1 MMEIVK
7 IQTDEEKVV
16 SLVNILNKS
25 ANEYYNNLTPSLTD
39 AEYDNM
45 LERLAELEEKTGIQL
60 ANSPVRR
67 VGFEVLNTIPKK
79 VLPRKMLSLDKIK
92 DDYKKLHTWINGK
105 TRLIKEKSCVLTLKL
120 DGLSCMLE
128 YKEGKLIGCYTRG
141 NGVEGSNVT
150 EIVKT
155 LSTVPNQLPNNFTGL
170 VIGEVIIRES
180 NFKKVNKSQEEKGL
194 DTFANSRNLAA
205 GTLLSLD
212 TRLGRERGLEF
223 IAFDLFTKNEDFELQ
238 EKKLLY
244 LKEVIGF
251 NIPNHFTIE
260 TNNIEEIEHK
270 ITTLRREASL
280 LGLPIDGIVIGLNS
294 VADREKCGT
303 TSKFPL
309 SSIAYKFEDEYEMT
323 TIRDIEMSMSRTGT
337 LTPVAIFDTI
347 ILDGTEVSRASLHN
361 ISILRGHE
369 IGIGDQVKV
378 IKANQIIPQI
388 TENLTKSDTYELP
401 TECPYCGSE
410 LRLEGKTSLELV
422 CNNEYC
428 SEQQVLKINH
438 MLSKNALDIKGISE
452 QAIRK
457 LMSLGEIE
465 NIYDLLDLPSKREK
479 LIKANYPSFGR
490 KSINNMC
497 DSIEK
502 GRVTTLDRFLVG
514 LGIPNVGSKTAR
526 DISEKFKTIENVL
539 NMDKNSLVSI
549 RGIGECANNIVK
561 DVQSNKNYINSLL
574 EYIKIEIDNKTPKH
588 GNNLKNIRFCI
599 TGKLV
604 IFKKRSE
611 LEEFIINKGGKI
623 VSSISS
629 NTDYLVN
636 NDPESNS
643 SKNKKAKQQ
652 NIKIISERELVNFA
666 RK

>member
-1 MMEIVK
+1 MEIVK
-7 IQTDEEKVV
+7 NQTDEEKVV

-39 AEYDNM
+39 SEYDSM
-45 LERLAELEEKTGIQL
+45 LDRLAELEEQTGIQL

-67 VGFEVLNTIPKK
+67 VGFEVLDIIPKK
-79 VLPRKMLSLDKIK
+79 VLPRKMLSLDKVK
-92 DDYKKLHTWINGK
+92 DDYKKLHTWISGK
-105 TRLIKEKSCVLTLKL
+105 TRFIKEKSCILTLKL

-128 YKEGKLIGCYTRG
+128 YKDGKLIGCYTRG
-141 NGVEGSNVT
+141 NGIEGSNVT
-150 EIVKT
+150 KMVKT
-155 LSTVPNQLPNNFTGL
+155 LPTVPNYIDNFTGL

-180 NFKKVNKSQEEKGL
+180 NFKKVNKSQEEKEL

-212 TRLGRERGLEF
+212 TKLGRERGLEF
-223 IAFDLFTKNEDFELQ
+223 VAFDLFTENEDFELQ
-238 EKKLLY
+238 EQKLLY
-244 LKEVIGF
+244 LKEVLGF
-251 NIPNHFTIE
+251 NIPNYSTIE
-260 TNNIEEIEHK
+260 TNNIEDIECK
-270 ITTLRREASL
+270 IVTLRKEASL
-280 LGLPIDGIVIGLNS
+280 KGLPIDGIVLGLNS
-294 VADREKCGT
+294 VVDREKCGT

-309 SSIAYKFEDEYEMT
+309 SSIAFKFEDEYEMT

-347 ILDGTEVSRASLHN
+347 TLDGTEVSRASLHN

-514 LGIPNVGSKTAR
+514 LGLDNIGTKVSKDIVKKYDNIDKLLNLTIDGLKTIGGIDSTAR
-526 DISEKFKTIENVL
+526 NICSSIKNNEKHICKL
-539 NMDKNSLVSI
+539 L
-549 RGIGECANNIVK
+549 
-561 DVQSNKNYINSLL
+561 NYIEIKTESKEEQGNKL
-574 EYIKIEIDNKTPKH
+574 EGKV
-588 GNNLKNIRFCI
+588 FCF
-599 TGKLV
+599 TGKTGE
-604 IFKKRSE
+604 FKNRKEVES
-611 LEEFIINKGGKI
+611 FISSNGGKMTGS
-623 VSSISS
+623 VSK
-629 NTDYLVN
+629 NTDYLICN
-636 NDPESNS
+636 SIETS
-643 SKNKKAKQQ
+643 SKYKKAQEL
-652 NIKIISERELVNFA
+652 NIPIITDKKLKEMV
-666 RK
+666 

>member
-1 MMEIVK
+1 MEIVK
-7 IQTDEEKVV
+7 NQTDEEKVV

-39 AEYDNM
+39 SEYDSM
-45 LERLAELEEKTGIQL
+45 LDRLAELEEQTGIQL

-67 VGFEVLNTIPKK
+67 VGFEVLDIIPKK
-79 VLPRKMLSLDKIK
+79 VLPKKMLSLDKVK

-105 TRLIKEKSCVLTLKL
+105 TRLIKEKSCILTLKL

-141 NGVEGSNVT
+141 NGVEGSDVT
-150 EIVKT
+150 EMVKT
-155 LSTVPNQLPNNFTGL
+155 LPTVPNYIDNFTGL

-180 NFKKVNKSQEEKGL
+180 NSKKVNKSQEEKEL

-212 TRLGRERGLEF
+212 TKLGRERGLEF
-223 IAFDLFTKNEDFELQ
+223 IGFDLFTENEDFELQ
-238 EKKLLY
+238 EQKLLY
-244 LKEVIGF
+244 LKEVLGF
-251 NIPNHFTIE
+251 NIPNYSTIE
-260 TNNIEEIEHK
+260 TNNIEDIEYK
-270 ITTLRREASL
+270 IVTLRKEANL
-280 LGLPIDGIVIGLNS
+280 KGLPIDGIVIGLNS
-294 VADREKCGT
+294 VIDREKCGT

-309 SSIAYKFEDEYEMT
+309 HSIAYKFEDEYEMT

-422 CNNEYC
+422 CDNEYC
-428 SEQQVLKINH
+428 GEQQVLKINH

-465 NIYDLLDLPSKREK
+465 NIYDLLDLPSKREN

-514 LGIPNVGSKTAR
+514 LGLDNIGTKVSKDIVKKYDNIDELLNLTIDGLKTIGGIDSTAR
-526 DISEKFKTIENVL
+526 SICSSIKNNEKHICKL
-539 NMDKNSLVSI
+539 L
-549 RGIGECANNIVK
+549 
-561 DVQSNKNYINSLL
+561 NYIEIKTESKEEQGNKL
-574 EYIKIEIDNKTPKH
+574 EGKV
-588 GNNLKNIRFCI
+588 FCF
-599 TGKLV
+599 TGKTGE
-604 IFKKRSE
+604 FKNRKE
-611 LEEFIINKGGKI
+611 VEEFITLQGGKM
-623 VSSISS
+623 VSSVSK
-629 NTDYLVN
+629 NTNYLICNAV
-636 NDPESNS
+636 ETS
-643 SKNKKAKQQ
+643 SKYKKAQEL
-652 NIKIISERELVNFA
+652 NIPIITDRQLKEMV
-666 RK
+666 

>member
-1 MMEIVK
+1 MEIIK
-7 IQTDEEKVV
+7 TQTDEEKVV
-16 SLVNILNKS
+16 SLVNLLNKS

-45 LERLAELEEKTGIQL
+45 LERLAELEKSTGIQL

-67 VGFEVLNTIPKK
+67 VGFEVLDTIPKK
-79 VLPRKMLSLDKIK
+79 ILPRKMLSLDKVK

-150 EIVKT
+150 EMVKT
-155 LSTVPNQLPNNFTGL
+155 LTTAPNQLPNNFTGL

-212 TRLGRERGLEF
+212 TKLGRERGLEF
-223 IAFDLFTKNEDFELQ
+223 IAFDIFAESEDFKYQ
-238 EKKLLY
+238 EQKLLY
-244 LKEVIGF
+244 LNKNLGF
-251 NIPNHFTIE
+251 NIPKYFTVE
-260 TNNIEEIEHK
+260 TNNIKEIEQK
-270 ITTLRREASL
+270 IVTLRREASFA
-280 LGLPIDGIVIGLNS
+280 GLPIDGIVIGLNS
-294 VADREKCGT
+294 VLDREQCGA

-309 SSIAYKFEDEYEMT
+309 HSIAYKFEDEYEMT

-361 ISILRGHE
+361 MSILRGHE

-388 TENLTKSDTYELP
+388 TENLTKSDTYEFP
-401 TECPYCGSE
+401 TECTYCGNE
-410 LRLEGKTSLELV
+410 LRLEGKTSLELI
-422 CNNEYC
+422 CDNEYC

-438 MLSKNALDIKGISE
+438 MLSKNALDIKGVSE
-452 QAIRK
+452 QVIRK
-457 LMSLGEIE
+457 LMSLGEIKS
-465 NIYDLLDLPSKREK
+465 IYDLLDLPSKRDK

-490 KSINNMC
+490 KSINNIC
-497 DSIEK
+497 DSIEN
-502 GRVTTLDRFLVG
+502 GRITTLDRFLVG
-514 LGIPNVGSKTAR
+514 LGLDNIGTKVAKDIVKKYDSIDKLLNLTIDGLKTIGGIDSTAR
-526 DISEKFKTIENVL
+526 SICSSIKNNEKHIYK
-539 NMDKNSLVSI
+539 
-549 RGIGECANNIVK
+549 
-561 DVQSNKNYINSLL
+561 LL
-574 EYIKIEIDNKTPKH
+574 EYITIKTEDKKEQ
-588 GNNLKNIRFCI
+588 GNILEGKVFCF
-599 TGKLV
+599 TGKTSE
-604 IFKKRSE
+604 FKNRKE
-611 LEEFIINKGGKI
+611 VEEFITLQGGKMVGS
-623 VSSISS
+623 VSK
-629 NTDYLVN
+629 NTNYLICN
-636 NDPESNS
+636 AAETS
-643 SKNKKAKQQ
+643 SKYKKAQEL
-652 NIKIISERELVNFA
+652 NIQIITDRQLKEMV
-666 RK
+666 

>member
-1 MMEIVK
+1 MEIVK
-7 IQTDEEKVV
+7 NQTDEEKVV

-39 AEYDNM
+39 SEYDSM
-45 LERLAELEEKTGIQL
+45 LDRLAELEEQTGIQL

-67 VGFEVLNTIPKK
+67 VGFEVLDIIPKK
-79 VLPRKMLSLDKIK
+79 VLPKKMLSLDKVK

-105 TRLIKEKSCVLTLKL
+105 TRLIKEKSCILTLKL

-141 NGVEGSNVT
+141 NGVEGSDVT
-150 EIVKT
+150 EMVKT
-155 LSTVPNQLPNNFTGL
+155 LPTVPNYIDNFTGL

-180 NFKKVNKSQEEKGL
+180 NFKKVNKSQEEKEL

-212 TRLGRERGLEF
+212 TKLGRERGLEF
-223 IAFDLFTKNEDFELQ
+223 IGFDLFTENEDFELQ
-238 EKKLLY
+238 EQKLLY
-244 LKEVIGF
+244 LKEVLGF
-251 NIPNHFTIE
+251 NIPNYSTIE
-260 TNNIEEIEHK
+260 TNNIEDIEYK
-270 ITTLRREASL
+270 ITTLRSL
-280 LGLPIDGIVIGLNS
+280 ANIEGLPIDGIVIGINS
-294 VADREKCGT
+294 VVDREKCGT

-309 SSIAYKFEDEYEMT
+309 HSIAYKFEDEYEMT

-388 TENLTKSDTYELP
+388 TENLTKSDSYELP
-401 TECPYCGSE
+401 TICPYCGNK

-422 CNNEYC
+422 CDNEYC

-514 LGIPNVGSKTAR
+514 LGLDNIGTKVSKDIVKKYDNIDKLLNLTIDGLKTIGGIDSTAR
-526 DISEKFKTIENVL
+526 SICSSIKNNEKHICKLLNYIEIKTESKEEQGNKLEGKVFCFTGKTREFKNRKEVESFISSNGGKMTG
-539 NMDKNSLVSI
+539 LVS
-549 RGIGECANNIVK
+549 K
-561 DVQSNKNYINSLL
+561 
-574 EYIKIEIDNKTPKH
+574 
-588 GNNLKNIRFCI
+588 
-599 TGKLV
+599 
-604 IFKKRSE
+604 
-611 LEEFIINKGGKI
+611 
-623 VSSISS
+623 
-629 NTDYLVN
+629 NTDYLICN
-636 NDPESNS
+636 SIETS
-643 SKNKKAKQQ
+643 SKYKKAQELNIPIITDKQL
-652 NIKIISERELVNFA
+652 KEMV
-666 RK
+666 

>member
-79 VLPRKMLSLDKIK
+79 VLPRKMLSLDKVK
-92 DDYKKLHTWINGK
+92 DDYKKLYTWISGK
-105 TRLIKEKSCVLTLKL
+105 TRLIKEKSCILTLKL

-128 YKEGKLIGCYTRG
+128 YKDGKLIGCYTRG
-141 NGVEGSNVT
+141 NGTEGSDVT
-150 EIVKT
+150 EMVKT
-155 LSTVPNQLPNNFTGL
+155 LPTVPNYIDNFTGL

-180 NFKKVNKSQEEKGL
+180 NFKKVNKSQEEKEL

-212 TRLGRERGLEF
+212 TKLGRERGLEF
-223 IAFDLFTKNEDFELQ
+223 IGFDLFTENEDFELQ
-238 EKKLLY
+238 EQKLLY
-244 LKEVIGF
+244 LKEVLGF
-251 NIPNHFTIE
+251 NIPNYSTIE
-260 TNNIEEIEHK
+260 TNNIEDIEYK
-270 ITTLRREASL
+270 ITTLRSL
-280 LGLPIDGIVIGLNS
+280 ANIEGLPIDGIVIGLNS
-294 VADREKCGT
+294 VPDREKCGT

-309 SSIAYKFEDEYEMT
+309 SSIAFKFEDEYEMT

-378 IKANQIIPQI
+378 FKANQIIPQI